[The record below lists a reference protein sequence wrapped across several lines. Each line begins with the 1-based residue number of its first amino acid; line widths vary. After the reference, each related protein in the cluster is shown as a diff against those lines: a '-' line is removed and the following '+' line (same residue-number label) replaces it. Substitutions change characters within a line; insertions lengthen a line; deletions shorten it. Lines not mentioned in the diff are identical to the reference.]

1 MTENKKK
8 FRFTEKSV
16 PWLLLFFSLAAY
28 IPLTAEMGFY
38 WDDWPMLWFKV
49 TQGADGFVQTFTSD
63 RPFLGYLY
71 KTTALLLGDDPFIW
85 QILTVV
91 SRWAVTLAF
100 WWMLKQLWPER
111 KREVFWISMLLAV
124 YPGFKQMPIV
134 YVWFNAFIMLLAYV
148 LSYGMMLKAIGSR
161 TAKGWILWTI
171 PSLLLFTF
179 CTISTEYYTGLEVC
193 RGVII
198 WILLMRD
205 AGFRDLSFGKKL
217 WKTFLQWLPYLC
229 VLGMFMFW
237 RVFIFQF
244 HSYQPV
250 LLSEFAASPFKTIL
264 NLVMRVVEDA
274 YTATWGAW
282 TEFVKFPNHVDYET
296 ASGRVFWI
304 TVLLALAAAL
314 AVAFLYRPD
323 TDTSKDD
330 AKASKTSGKWNLV
343 AMGLGAFMVI
353 CPGFPY
359 WVTSLPIRLSYPY
372 DRFLVAFM
380 FGSSIFMVGL
390 VGFLFRTP
398 VIRNVV
404 LCVFMAMAVG
414 GHILN
419 ANSYRKD
426 WNMQQ
431 DFAGQLMTRIP
442 SLKQPTVLL
451 ADNNPLAYESDNSLT
466 GMVNLALDPDR
477 NDDKLPYSLML
488 FTPRFGSIEKYREEK
503 RIYQDFRSSLFSAKN
518 DEAVVYFYSPP
529 GCLRVL
535 DPEQHSDLNIFPDS
549 YKDFLYLSDPKGR
562 IDPAGTPS
570 DFLQKEVFKQPIAQ
584 NWCYYFQKAD
594 LARQT
599 EDWETIAAIGDE
611 VLPVMK
617 AGEASEYF
625 VYIEAYINLDR
636 WEDAMNTLRRV
647 HAEDKGL
654 DAVMCTY
661 LHKWIAAHQPEDPDV
676 ILPLISAMNSV
687 GCSMSRN

>member
-1 MTENKKK
+1 MTENKSK
-8 FRFTEKSV
+8 FHFTEKFV
-16 PWLLLFFSLAAY
+16 PWLLLIFSLAAY
-28 IPLTAEMGFY
+28 IPLAAEMGFY

-49 TQGADGFVQTFTSD
+49 TQGADGFVETFTSD

-71 KTTALLLGDDPFIW
+71 KTTALLLGDDPFVW
-85 QILTVV
+85 QILTVL
-91 SRWAVTLAF
+91 SRWAVTVAF

-148 LSYGMMLKAIGSR
+148 LSYAMMLKAAGSR
-161 TAKGWILWTI
+161 SVKGWILWTI
-171 PSLLLFTF
+171 LSVFLYTF
-179 CTISTEYYTGLEVC
+179 CTISTEYYTGLDIC
-193 RGVII
+193 RGAII
-198 WILLMRD
+198 WIYLARD

-217 WKTFLQWLPYLC
+217 WKVFLQWLPYLG
-229 VLGMFMFW
+229 VLGVFMFW
-237 RVFIFQF
+237 RVFIFKF
-244 HSYQPV
+244 PSYQPV
-250 LLSEFAASPFKTIL
+250 LLSEFAASPLRTIL
-264 NLVMRVVEDA
+264 NLVMRVIEDA
-274 YTATWGAW
+274 YTAIWGAW
-282 TEFVKFPNHVDYET
+282 TEFFKFPNHTDYET
-296 ASGRVFWI
+296 ASGCVFWLA
-304 TVLLALAAAL
+304 VLLTMAAAL
-314 AVAFLYRPD
+314 VTAFLYRPEMKTPENDED
-323 TDTSKDD
+323 TN
-330 AKASKTSGKWNLV
+330 KASEKWCLI

-380 FGSSIFMVGL
+380 FGSSIFMVGF
-390 VGFLFRTP
+390 VGFLVRTP
-398 VIRNVV
+398 VLRNVV
-404 LCVFMAMAVG
+404 LCMFIAMAVG

-419 ANSYRKD
+419 ANSFRKD

-451 ADNNPLAYESDNSLT
+451 TDNNPLAYESDNSMT

-477 NDDKLPYSLML
+477 DDDTLPYSLML
-488 FTPRFGSIEKYREEK
+488 FTPRFGSIEKYREQEY
-503 RIYQDFRSSLFSAKN
+503 IYQDFRSSLFSAKN

-529 GCLRVL
+529 GCLRIV

-549 YKDFLYLSDPKGR
+549 YKDFMYLSDPKGR
-562 IDPAGTPS
+562 IDPEGTPS
-570 DFLQKEVFKQPIAQ
+570 DFLQKEVFKKPIAK

-625 VYIEAYINLDR
+625 VFIEAYINLDR
-636 WEDAMNTLRRV
+636 WEDAMKTFRRV
-647 HAEDKGL
+647 HAEDKSL
-654 DAVMCTY
+654 DAVMCKY
-661 LHKWIAAHQPEDPDV
+661 LHKWIENHKPEDSDI

-687 GCSMSRN
+687 GCSMSGD